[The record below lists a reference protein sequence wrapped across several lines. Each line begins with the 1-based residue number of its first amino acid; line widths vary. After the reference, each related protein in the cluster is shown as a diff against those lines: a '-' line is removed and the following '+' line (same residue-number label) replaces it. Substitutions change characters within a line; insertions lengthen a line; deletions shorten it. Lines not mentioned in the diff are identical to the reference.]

1 MRVSGRVG
9 GTTGSRGGGRG
20 ARLGREGDFRWRVY
34 LWRSG
39 TCRLSELKGAL
50 WGSLVCAAEQKP
62 RGRGA
67 SGASKALSSGDSES
81 GLGGGGYVYPA
92 GTGEPGDLPP
102 GDPLGAG
109 SNGSHGTGYGAT
121 LQPNLGHVPLG
132 VPEPIVGTQ

>member
-81 GLGGGGYVYPA
+81 GLGGAATCIRRGLGSLGICPQETHWAQAATAATAPA
-92 GTGEPGDLPP
+92 TGPP
-102 GDPLGAG
+102 YNRTWDTCRWGCRSL
-109 SNGSHGTGYGAT
+109 
-121 LQPNLGHVPLG
+121 
-132 VPEPIVGTQ
+132 